1 MSVFYVGQ
9 VVHCVVMGKGCV
21 HSANPDS
28 VYPLF
33 VHFDNGKK
41 QAYTIDGRMFL
52 GTNVCLYTSKP
63 EIIVPEWQP
72 KAGEWYLFTSK
83 GNVRCVA
90 KLMQKTDYGMYIAGF
105 QYWEK
110 CTPLSPELVELL
122 KMECDGIQ

>member
-1 MSVFYVGQ
+1 MSKFRVGQ
-9 VVHCVVMGKGCV
+9 VVHCIVYGEGVVNDV
-21 HSANPDS
+21 S
-28 VYPLF
+28 VSSGGFPILVKF
-33 VHFDNGKK
+33 SNNASVR
-41 QAYTIDGRMFL
+41 YTNDGRMFK
-52 GTNVCLYTSKP
+52 GRNVCLYASKP
-63 EIIVPEWQP
+63 EVITPEWQP

-122 KMECDGIQ
+122 SKECEQ